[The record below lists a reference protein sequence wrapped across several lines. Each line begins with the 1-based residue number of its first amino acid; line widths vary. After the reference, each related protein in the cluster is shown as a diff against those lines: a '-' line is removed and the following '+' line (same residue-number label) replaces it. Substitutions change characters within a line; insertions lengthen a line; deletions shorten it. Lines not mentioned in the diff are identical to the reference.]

1 MGVFK
6 KNATPIPLGL
16 FKYYDNPP
24 QKLLRSLLTGLIA
37 NRAGSLARRLAGGL
51 ALAAAA
57 FPDGI
62 L

>member
-1 MGVFK
+1 MIIRPK
-6 KNATPIPLGL
+6 
-16 FKYYDNPP
+16 
-24 QKLLRSLLTGLIA
+24 KLLRSLLTGLIA

-57 FPDGI
+57 LLDGI